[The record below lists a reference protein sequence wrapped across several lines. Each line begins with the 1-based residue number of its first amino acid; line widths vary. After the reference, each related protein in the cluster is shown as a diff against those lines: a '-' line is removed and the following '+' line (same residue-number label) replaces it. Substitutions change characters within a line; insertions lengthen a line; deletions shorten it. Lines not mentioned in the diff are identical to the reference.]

1 MGAMPFPTY
10 PWYARVSGP
19 ELEQGDILLGCPVFV
34 IPPEAADEP
43 FAGHEVL
50 TRIENVIVM
59 TQSCDLATHKDGSR
73 TVDEVVLC
81 PVYLKRELRDDR
93 TFCRNENW
101 NAAKRGR
108 IPAYHVL
115 NRCDIE
121 GLALDYMVVALHRVY
136 SLSVPLVRRFA
147 AGLPYRVRL
156 CPPYREHLAQAFA
169 RFFMRV
175 GLPVDIPDFR

>member
-1 MGAMPFPTY
+1 MESVSPTY
-10 PWYARVSGP
+10 PWYMEVAGP

-34 IPPEAADEP
+34 LPADAADEP
-43 FAGHEVL
+43 NAVRDLFVR
-50 TRIENVIVM
+50 TENVVVM
-59 TQSCDLATHKDGSR
+59 SHSCDLAIREDGSCA
-73 TVDEVVLC
+73 VDEVILC
-81 PVYLKRELRDDR
+81 PMYFKRELRDDR
-93 TFCRNENW
+93 LFRKAENW

-108 IPAYHVL
+108 FARYHVL
-115 NRCDIE
+115 ARCGIN
-121 GLALDYMVVALHRVY
+121 GLELDYMLVALHRVY

-147 AGLPYRVRL
+147 AALPSRPRL